1 MFRTTSLVAIATVC
15 SVAFA
20 EDGFGMPLIGTDA
33 MKNLHLNS
41 SQRVLVNGN
50 DLMSTVELI
59 RDMTNEVKSLRKRLA
74 KHRNTQSPTTPTPS
88 SSPTMPAPTNSPTTP
103 VPTGPPTDF
112 SIVYAGVTYNTA
124 GQSFLISSADVGRTV
139 AELKA
144 YGKGEVELTAAG
156 ARAGRGKWSGN
167 DDDGAPGGIISAKFL
182 FDYDSQVGQSLYA
195 FVSED
200 GASEWGSAGAG
211 GGSTDLREVFTM
223 PADSTG
229 ADAAFLDAFLETTS
243 LDSRLIAAG
252 GGGGPHG
259 GSYGYWGAGAAKE
272 PGAGGP
278 DRACTDSQTS
288 NDGNIVDTGA
298 SATDFGRDGGSSVD
312 ARYTG
317 DGAYGMGGQSAD
329 GSQYGLFISGRYN
342 NWNYTGMTWPNG
354 GSGNQWAAGGGGGG
368 WYGGAGNWPN
378 GGGGSNNAPTATEII
393 SNDCATNDAAGWIRV
408 TISGPVPSTE
418 TPVTETPVTTT
429 AGVVDTCFYAGTTTW
444 AQSCTSTSTDDLQ
457 DAAMK
462 VACEGAYPGSYSASY
477 MQLVEGK
484 IQGLPTS
491 NPTTQ
496 WLVFSLPE
504 PDVCNGHRAD
514 HSTCEPRN
522 CVGGGAAFPTTCGLD
537 VGWTY
542 DCHTSTRSTVC
553 CTPAP

>member
-59 RDMTNEVKSLRKRLA
+59 RDMTNEVRSLRNRLA
-74 KHRNTQSPTTPTPS
+74 RHTRSKSPTNSPS
-88 SSPTMPAPTNSPTTP
+88 TLSPTNSPTNSVPTNSPTTSE
-103 VPTGPPTDF
+103 PTASTTLSPTN
-112 SIVYAGVTYNTA
+112 S
-124 GQSFLISSADVGRTV
+124 
-139 AELKA
+139 
-144 YGKGEVELTAAG
+144 
-156 ARAGRGKWSGN
+156 
-167 DDDGAPGGIISAKFL
+167 P
-182 FDYDSQVGQSLYA
+182 
-195 FVSED
+195 
-200 GASEWGSAGAG
+200 
-211 GGSTDLREVFTM
+211 
-223 PADSTG
+223 
-229 ADAAFLDAFLETTS
+229 TTS
-243 LDSRLIAAG
+243 
-252 GGGGPHG
+252 
-259 GSYGYWGAGAAKE
+259 
-272 PGAGGP
+272 
-278 DRACTDSQTS
+278 
-288 NDGNIVDTGA
+288 
-298 SATDFGRDGGSSVD
+298 
-312 ARYTG
+312 
-317 DGAYGMGGQSAD
+317 
-329 GSQYGLFISGRYN
+329 
-342 NWNYTGMTWPNG
+342 
-354 GSGNQWAAGGGGGG
+354 
-368 WYGGAGNWPN
+368 
-378 GGGGSNNAPTATEII
+378 APTVSA
-393 SNDCATNDAAGWIRV
+393 
-408 TISGPVPSTE
+408 P
-418 TPVTETPVTTT
+418 
-429 AGVVDTCFYAGTTTW
+429 TCVYAGTTTW
-444 AQSCTSTSTDDLQ
+444 SQDCSVTSTDDLQ